1 MRFARD
7 QATAHL
13 AADDI
18 PMTPVVES
26 VVKAVEQEGERVDV
40 IVLLQSMTPLLMSM
54 APLTS

>member
-18 PMTPVVES
+18 PMTPVLES
-26 VVKAVEQEGERVDV
+26 VVKAVEQDGERVDV
-40 IVLLQSMTPLLMSM
+40 IVLLQPMAPLLMSM